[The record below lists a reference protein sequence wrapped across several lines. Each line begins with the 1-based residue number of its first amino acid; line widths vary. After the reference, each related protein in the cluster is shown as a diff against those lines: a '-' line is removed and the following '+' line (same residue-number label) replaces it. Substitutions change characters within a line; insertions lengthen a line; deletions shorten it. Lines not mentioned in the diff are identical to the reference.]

1 MNMKKTFAGAMAGA
15 LAVSAMA
22 TSASASIP
30 GPGEYTV
37 DLTKEA
43 EFYATVQFTFDNTYI
58 VEKNIYEKGGD
69 VALTFAENPK
79 VGEPSYFDLNGAKEI
94 KVEVEGAKGTA
105 KQTVVYNT
113 TWNDVNFLD
122 WNLFNW
128 SGSTI
133 KIPFLANSNQAAT
146 KQSIYLDKFNTFN
159 QAYATTT
166 AYGSKI
172 YPVVGTYDPDYT
184 DPVTGEK
191 RGKWTTL
198 TTDERDAE
206 LDTTVIEKIV
216 VTAKFPVKD
225 RKFTLDELNS
235 IYGYKNVVTASI
247 KGLKN
252 VDVYAVDNEDYMN
265 AAARLKIALLAQGTI
280 AAAEAADLEAAKEL
294 AKLNALLTAQG
305 FKTVTSA
312 KDAAKEIGHSTG
324 ATNTEGIKK
333 IQAKIDEV
341 KTLEDAAAKLWAEVP
356 DKYIGYSSV
365 AMVFEVEDLQKIVNA
380 YKQSLGVSTI
390 GVQIA
395 DSNVITAETLF
406 TKFEANRVG
415 VKSGVIIDNNVV
427 KTLAGDIGA
436 WKPDALRII
445 ADAIADN
452 EGVTLT
458 FTAKDNFDD
467 ATYRDWQYGWMSYV
481 ENVIGGQNTGVKWAY
496 NNHYNTESVKEDYEV
511 WGESMFTGAIVL
523 NRDFSKQFSQ
533 SNLVDWGTNTIT
545 FDWDE
550 LTEGRFYDA
559 SVVLHTMEILS
570 TQNVEWVSC
579 TVTVPEQSA
588 DAEDVA
594 PSQGADDD
602 STVIDDTPVETE
614 PAEVITEAPVTE
626 APVVTTE
633 APAPVAPV
641 TNPTTG
647 NAPVALAVIPVA
659 LAAAAIVAKKRG

>member
-43 EFYATVQFTFDNTYI
+43 EFFATVQFTFDNTYI
-58 VEKNIYEKGGD
+58 VDKDIYEKGGNL
-69 VALTFAENPK
+69 ALSFADSSK
-79 VGEPSYFDLNGAKEI
+79 LFDLAGAKEI

-122 WNLFNW
+122 WNLFGW
-128 SGSTI
+128 SGVPTI
-133 KIPFLANSNQAAT
+133 NIPALANSNTAAT

-166 AYGSKI
+166 SAGSKI
-172 YPVVGTYDPDYT
+172 YPVVGTYDAAT
-184 DPVTGEK
+184 
-191 RGKWTTL
+191 GKWTTL
-198 TTDERDAE
+198 TTDDRDTK

-216 VTAKFPVKD
+216 VTAKFPVSK
-225 RKFTLDELNS
+225 KFTLDALNA
-235 IYGYKNVVTASI
+235 IGGYKNKVTASI
-247 KGLKN
+247 KGLTN
-252 VDVYAVDNEDYMN
+252 VDVYAVDNDEFMQ
-265 AAARLKIALLAQGTI
+265 ATARLKDALTAQNLIAL
-280 AAAEAADLEAAKEL
+280 AEAAEEDVKAALADLNKEL
-294 AKLNALLTAQG
+294 VKQNFLP
-305 FKTVTSA
+305 VTSA
-312 KDAAKEIGHSTG
+312 ADAKKSIGHSNGT
-324 ATNTEGIKK
+324 TNAEGIAK
-333 IQAKIDEV
+333 IQELIAVLEKFEKIANDAWAKVPAAWVGYTSAGMQPDIDR
-341 KTLEDAAAKLWAEVP
+341 
-356 DKYIGYSSV
+356 Y
-365 AMVFEVEDLQKIVNA
+365 QKIVDA
-380 YKQSLGVSTI
+380 YKNSLGVSTV

-395 DSNVITAETLF
+395 KDNTVVAETLF
-406 TKFEANRVG
+406 TKFESNKVG
-415 VKSGVIIDNNVV
+415 VKSGVIIDDKKV

-458 FTAKDNFDD
+458 FTAKDSFDD
-467 ATYRDWQYGWMSYV
+467 AAYRAWNYGWMDYV
-481 ENVIGGQNTGVKWAY
+481 NNVIGGKNADFAY

-579 TVTVPEQSA
+579 TVTVPEQTA
-588 DAEDVA
+588 EAEDVA

-614 PAEVITEAPVTE
+614 PAEVITEAPVVTE
-626 APVVTTE
+626 A
-633 APAPVAPV
+633 APVAPV

>member
-43 EFYATVQFTFDNTYI
+43 EFFATVQFTFDNTYI
-58 VEKNIYEKGGD
+58 VDKAIYENGGELE
-69 VALTFAENPK
+69 LTFADKSGDFN
-79 VGEPSYFDLNGAKEI
+79 LNGAKEV

-105 KQTVVYNT
+105 KQTVIYNT

-128 SGSTI
+128 SGSTL
-133 KIPFLANSNQAAT
+133 KVPALANSNTAAT

-166 AYGSKI
+166 SAGAKI
-172 YPVVGTYDPDYT
+172 YPVVGTYDAKDG
-184 DPVTGEK
+184 V
-191 RGKWTTL
+191 WTT
-198 TTDERDAE
+198 TTTGDRDAK

-216 VTAKFPVKD
+216 VTAKFPVYK
-225 RKFTLDELNS
+225 KFTLDGLNS
-235 IYGYKNVVTASI
+235 ISGYKNVVTASI
-247 KGLKN
+247 KGLTN
-252 VDVYAVDNEDYMN
+252 VDVYAVDNTEYM
-265 AAARLKIALLAQGTI
+265 AAAANLKTALLAQGAI
-280 AAAEAADLEAAKEL
+280 AAAEAADKVAADEL
-294 AKLNALLTAQG
+294 VKLNDLLTAEG
-305 FKTVTSA
+305 FKTVASA
-312 KDAAKEIGHSTG
+312 ADAAKEIGHSTG
-324 ATNTEGIKK
+324 ATDTAGIKK
-333 IQAKIDEV
+333 IEEKIADV
-341 KTLEDAAAKLWAEVP
+341 LKLEEAAAKLWKQVP
-356 DKYIGYSSV
+356 TAYVGKTSND
-365 AMVFEVEDLQKIVNA
+365 MVQIVKDLQVIVDA
-380 YKQSLGVSTI
+380 YKNSLGVSTV

-395 DSNVITAETLF
+395 DTNTVVGETLF
-406 TKFEANRVG
+406 TKFESNKIG
-415 VKSGVIIDNNVV
+415 VKSGVIIDNGTV

-467 ATYRDWQYGWMSYV
+467 ATYRAWNYGWMDYV
-481 ENVIGGQNTGVKWAY
+481 DSVIGGLNADVAY
-496 NNHYNTESVKEDYEV
+496 INRYNTESVKEDYEV
-511 WGESMFTGAIVL
+511 WGESMFTGAIIL

-559 SVVLHTMEILS
+559 SIVLHTMEILS

-588 DAEDVA
+588 EAEDVA

-626 APVVTTE
+626 APVVTE

>member
-43 EFYATVQFTFDNTYI
+43 EFFATVQFTFDNTYI
-58 VEKNIYEKGGD
+58 VDKDIYEKGGNL
-69 VALTFAENPK
+69 ALSFADK
-79 VGEPSYFDLNGAKEI
+79 SGEFDLANAKEL

-122 WNLFNW
+122 WNLFGW
-128 SGSTI
+128 SGVPTI
-133 KIPFLANSNQAAT
+133 NIPALANSNQAAT

-172 YPVVGTYDPDYT
+172 YPVVGTYDAKT
-184 DPVTGEK
+184 
-191 RGKWTTL
+191 GKWTTL
-198 TTDERDAE
+198 TTDERDAK

-216 VTAKFPVKD
+216 VTAKFPVSK
-225 RKFTLDELNS
+225 KFTLDALNS
-235 IYGYKNVVTASI
+235 ISGYKNKVTASI
-247 KGLKN
+247 KGLTN

-265 AAARLKIALLAQGTI
+265 AAARLKIALQAQGTI
-280 AAAEAADLEAAKEL
+280 AAAEAADEEAAKEL
-294 AKLNALLTAQG
+294 AKLNALLTKEG
-305 FKTVTSA
+305 FKTVSSA
-312 KDAAKEIGHSTG
+312 AEAAKAIGHSTG
-324 ATNTEGIKK
+324 ATDTAGIKAIEEK
-333 IQAKIDEV
+333 IAEV
-341 KTLEDAAAKLWAEVP
+341 KLLEDAADKLWAQVP
-356 DKYIGYSSV
+356 NKYVGYSS
-365 AMVFEVEDLQKIVNA
+365 AKMVLEVEDLQKIVNA

-390 GVQIA
+390 GVQI
-395 DSNVITAETLF
+395 DNSNVVTAETLF
-406 TKFEANRVG
+406 TKFESNKVG
-415 VKSGVIIDNNVV
+415 VRSGVIIDNKVV

-467 ATYRDWQYGWMSYV
+467 ATYRAWNYGWMDYV
-481 ENVIGGQNTGVKWAY
+481 NNVIGGKNADVAY

-579 TVTVPEQSA
+579 TVTVPEQTA

-626 APVVTTE
+626 APVVTE

>member
-43 EFYATVQFTFDNTYI
+43 EFFATVQFTFDNTYI
-58 VEKNIYEKGGD
+58 VDKDIYEKGGNL
-69 VALTFAENPK
+69 ALTFADTSGDFN
-79 VGEPSYFDLNGAKEI
+79 LNGAKEV

-128 SGSTI
+128 SGSTLN
-133 KIPFLANSNQAAT
+133 IPALANSNVAAT

-166 AYGSKI
+166 SAGAKI
-172 YPVVGTYDPDYT
+172 YPVVGTYDAT
-184 DPVTGEK
+184 KG
-191 RGKWTTL
+191 WTT
-198 TTDERDAE
+198 TTKGDRDDK

-216 VTAKFPVKD
+216 VTAKFPVYK
-225 RKFTLDELNS
+225 KFTLDGLNS
-235 IYGYKNVVTASI
+235 ISGYKNKVTASI
-247 KGLKN
+247 KGLTN
-252 VDVYAVDNEDYMN
+252 VDVYAVDNTEYM
-265 AAARLKIALLAQGTI
+265 AAAANLKLALQAQGAI
-280 AAAEAADLEAAKEL
+280 AAYEAAKFEADKGL
-294 AKLNALLTAQG
+294 TELNALLTKEG

-312 KDAAKEIGHSTG
+312 ADAAKVIGHSTG
-324 ATNTEGIKK
+324 ATNTAGIKK
-333 IQAKIDEV
+333 IEAKIADV
-341 KTLEDAAAKLWAEVP
+341 LVLEQSAAKLKGLIPAKYAAETSLSIVT
-356 DKYIGYSSV
+356 I
-365 AMVFEVEDLQKIVNA
+365 VEKLQTIVDA
-380 YKQSLGVSTI
+380 YKNSLGVSTV

-395 DSNVITAETLF
+395 DKNVVTAETLF
-406 TKFEANRVG
+406 TKFESNKIG
-415 VKSGVIIDNNVV
+415 VRSGVIIDNKVV

-467 ATYRDWQYGWMSYV
+467 ATYRAWNYGWMDYV
-481 ENVIGGQNTGVKWAY
+481 NNVIGGKNADVAY

-579 TVTVPEQSA
+579 TVTVPEQTA

-602 STVIDDTPVETE
+602 STVIDDTPVDTE

-626 APVVTTE
+626 APVVTE

>member
-43 EFYATVQFTFDNTYI
+43 EFFATVQFTFDNTYI
-58 VEKNIYEKGGD
+58 VDKDIYEKGGNL
-69 VALTFAENPK
+69 ALTFADASGDFN
-79 VGEPSYFDLNGAKEI
+79 LNGAKEV

-128 SGSTI
+128 SGSTLN
-133 KIPFLANSNQAAT
+133 IPALANSNTAAT

-166 AYGSKI
+166 SAGAKI
-172 YPVVGTYDPDYT
+172 YPVVGTYDAT
-184 DPVTGEK
+184 KG
-191 RGKWTTL
+191 WTT
-198 TTDERDAE
+198 TTTGDRDAK

-216 VTAKFPVKD
+216 VTAKFPVYK
-225 RKFTLDELNS
+225 KFTLDGLNS
-235 IYGYKNVVTASI
+235 ISGYKNKVTASI
-247 KGLKN
+247 KGLTN
-252 VDVYAVDNEDYMN
+252 VDVYAVDNTEYM
-265 AAARLKIALLAQGTI
+265 AAAANLKVALQAQGAI
-280 AAAEAADLEAAKEL
+280 AAAEAADIAAADGL
-294 AKLNALLTAQG
+294 AELNALLTAEG

-312 KDAAKEIGHSTG
+312 AAAAAAIGHSTG
-324 ATNTEGIKK
+324 ATDTAGIKK
-333 IQAKIDEV
+333 IEAKIADV
-341 KTLEDAAAKLWAEVP
+341 LVLEQAAAKLWGQVP
-356 DKYIGYSSV
+356 AKYVGKSSGD
-365 AMVFEVEDLQKIVNA
+365 MVDIVKNLQTIVDA
-380 YKQSLGVSTI
+380 YKNSLGVSTV

-395 DSNVITAETLF
+395 DKNTVVGETLF
-406 TKFEANRVG
+406 TKFESNKVG
-415 VKSGVIIDNNVV
+415 VKSGVVIDNGTV
-427 KTLAGDIGA
+427 KTLAGDVGA

-458 FTAKDNFDD
+458 FTAKDSFDD
-467 ATYRDWQYGWMSYV
+467 AVYKSWAKGWYDYAYDYR
-481 ENVIGGQNTGVKWAY
+481 
-496 NNHYNTESVKEDYEV
+496 NNMTSDSLKEDYEV
-511 WGESMFTGAIVL
+511 WGESMFTGAIIL

-559 SVVLHTMEILS
+559 SIVLHSLELLS

-579 TVTVPEQSA
+579 TVTVPEQAA
-588 DAEDVA
+588 DVEDVA

-614 PAEVITEAPVTE
+614 PAEVITEAPV
-626 APVVTTE
+626 VTE